1 MQTQNKHVAFG
12 DQKLYD
18 QEGYL
23 YNLLDMTK
31 D

>member
-1 MQTQNKHVAFG
+1 MQTQKKHVAFG

-18 QEGYL
+18 QGGNN